1 MMPKFLPLRDRTV
14 DSMPMLDVSGPI
26 PDADGAVAG
35 EGVDGA
41 RPRSAFAELMA
52 TAEVGGKT
60 EPGVAPVGVT
70 TTGTT
75 AAVATDGDPASAVDA
90 MEPFA
95 PSFDLPAFLQV
106 LPRSGNEVATAAAR
120 EPGLAAAV
128 RRLPPANARSEA
140 RAVDVPDV
148 AIRLP
153 SFLVPPKAEAPLR
166 QSAGSAAVAADAA
179 PVIVEEPAVRHAGK
193 AIASTDAAKVTTA
206 ASTTSMPR
214 AATAALESALRRAAP
229 AAPSK
234 ESPALTAA
242 TTPSTAVPSAS
253 TLDPLAQGLAQPS
266 TATPTHPL
274 ASHATRHKP
283 TNPSSMA
290 RKEPGLRPDA
300 AGRGPREMLRLEPSA
315 LVNALQRPFESAM
328 ARTDTTDRDGNAGRS
343 ATGGVDMGAQT
354 TSAVFGSPA
363 DAASSSPLGFI
374 EQGDRQSQAPLV
386 LRQTVGTEA
395 WQDELSAQLSFLAEQ
410 GEGAEA
416 VMKLAPE
423 ELGELEVRVEV
434 RDGEA
439 ALQFGVANA
448 EARQAVEAAQTRLR
462 DLFTSQGMNVSEF
475 RVFSNLSGNSHS
487 SSSDGRGSRPA
498 PRLVAGAEGELEVV
512 VRPRRSVGVLD
523 LYA

>member
-1 MMPKFLPLRDRTV
+1 MMPKFLPRLDRTV
-14 DSMPMLDVSGPI
+14 DSMPMLDASGPL
-26 PDADGAVAG
+26 PDADGAIAG

-41 RPRSAFAELMA
+41 RPRSAFAELMS
-52 TAEVGGKT
+52 TAEAGG
-60 EPGVAPVGVT
+60 T

-75 AAVATDGDPASAVDA
+75 PEVTTDGDPASAGDA
-90 MEPFA
+90 VEPFA

-106 LPRSGNEVATAAAR
+106 LPRAGNEVATAAAR

-128 RRLPPANARSEA
+128 RRLPTANARPEA
-140 RAVDVPDV
+140 RAVDAPDI

-153 SFLVPPKAEAPLR
+153 SFLVPPKVEAPVR
-166 QSAGSAAVAADAA
+166 QSAGSGGTVADAA
-179 PVIVEEPAVRHAGK
+179 PVAVAEPAVRHAGK
-193 AIASTDAAKVTTA
+193 AIAPPDAAPVTTI
-206 ASTTSMPR
+206 ASTTSTPR

-229 AAPSK
+229 PTPSK
-234 ESPALTAA
+234 ETPALTAA
-242 TTPSTAVPSAS
+242 TAPSTAVQAASAL
-253 TLDPLAQGLAQPS
+253 LDPLAQGVALPS

-274 ASHATRHKP
+274 SSHATRHKP
-283 TNPSSMA
+283 TDPSPIS
-290 RKEPGLRPDA
+290 RKEPGLRAEA

-315 LVNALQRPFESAM
+315 LVNALQRPFESVM
-328 ARTDTTDRDGNAGRS
+328 PRTDTTDRNGYAGRS
-343 ATGGVDMGAQT
+343 APGGVEMGAQT

-374 EQGDRQSQAPLV
+374 EQGDRQSQAQMV
-386 LRQTVGTEA
+386 LRQSVGTEA
-395 WQDELSAQLSFLAEQ
+395 WQDELSAQLAFLAEQ

-448 EARQAVEAAQTRLR
+448 EARQAVEAAQTKLR
-462 DLFTSQGMNVSEF
+462 DLFTSQGMNVSQF
-475 RVFSNLSGNSHS
+475 SVFSNLSGNSQS
-487 SSSDGRGSRPA
+487 SSSDGRGSRQA

-512 VRPRRSVGVLD
+512 IRPRRSVGVLD